1 MSDYARLLE
10 EWGDLLERRP
20 TFRAPLAPYGDILE
34 AWARWSADAIVPL
47 AWSRDEC
54 RARWQRG
61 LPLLAEMS
69 PAIPTRTMEDL
80 VGAALDF
87 LAAVGTDPELLGGVA
102 AAWDRGDLAPAGL
115 LPCKGR
121 LGSVSVQETL
131 KLSQEGL
138 GFLAVASL
146 RPPLD
151 AYFAQ
156 CRPHVADGAWNLSV
170 CPLCGAPPGFADLT
184 EDGRC
189 RLACHVCASAW
200 IFSRMCCPFCGNRRA
215 NDLVRLAPEDP
226 AEEGY
231 AVEACK
237 QCSGYVKAV
246 DRRLRW
252 NAGSA
257 LIEDWG
263 SPHLDLIARRSGYWR
278 PIPSIVELAGAA

>member
-1 MSDYARLLE
+1 
-10 EWGDLLERRP
+10 
-20 TFRAPLAPYGDILE
+20 
-34 AWARWSADAIVPL
+34 
-47 AWSRDEC
+47 
-54 RARWQRG
+54 
-61 LPLLAEMS
+61 
-69 PAIPTRTMEDL
+69 MEDL

-102 AAWDRGDLAPAGL
+102 VAWDRGDLAPAAL
-115 LPCKGR
+115 FPSKGR
-121 LGSVSVQETL
+121 LGSVSVQEAL

-156 CRPHVADGAWNLSV
+156 CRPHVADGAWNLGV
-170 CPLCGAPPGFADLT
+170 CPFCGAPPGFADLT
-184 EDGRC
+184 EDGCC
-189 RLACHVCASAW
+189 RLACHVCGGAW
-200 IFSRMCCPFCGNRRA
+200 KFSRLCCPFCGTRRA
-215 NDLVRLAPEDP
+215 NDLVRLAAEDP

-237 QCSGYVKAV
+237 QCNGYVKAL

-263 SPHLDLIARRSGYWR
+263 SPHLDLVARRSGYWR